1 MAVHADPSRA
11 ASPSPLLSPPVP
23 APMGAPSRGR
33 RPALDGVRGIAV
45 ALVVM
50 HHFTQGFAH
59 RPEGGFLGVDL
70 FFVLSG
76 YLITGVLVRSR
87 LRTGRIE
94 LSRFWLRRARRLLP
108 PLLLVLVLLT
118 WLVHAAASPQ
128 KRPYLRDDA
137 LSTLFYTANL
147 HTVAGLD
154 AWGNSLHANLLLH
167 TWSLA
172 VEEQFYLAWPLL
184 LAGLLA
190 LGSRVGRP
198 ARPAL
203 WTCAALGAASFGWL
217 AAGYLAGAAPS
228 AYFDTRGRAGEL
240 LAGAA
245 LALALPRVSRSA
257 SSRLGDRAG
266 RLWGALAAV
275 GLLGVLA
282 AVGTLDQARPAYYLG
297 GALAVTLA
305 VSALVAAVEASPG
318 GMVARALGSAPLV
331 ALGWISYTLYL
342 VQFPMIAMIP
352 LPHPL
357 TFGAVLAVE
366 TVRLTFALGFATLSS
381 LLLERPLLAG
391 TLPWV
396 GRSRPRLALAGIVT
410 TLATAVAVIAWTSLP
425 GDLDSQVR
433 ADPVVACPGQTQHSF
448 TTCPLSSA
456 SGGTDSWVVTGD
468 GNAAGLAGALSTVP
482 GVGVT
487 QAAWSACGAG
497 GLTAAPEWPDASPVP
512 VSPAVLCARDT
523 PGLVAEVLAKPGT
536 SRLLVADATSA
547 LVPLTAGG
555 VRALPGTAAHDDRVR
570 AALLQLVDEA
580 AARGVRTVLLRQP
593 PPSADLATVVAPGSP
608 AAATPPDAEMTRW
621 LRRYDDVLTA
631 VAAARPAWAGVVSVD
646 DLVCPGGSS
655 PGGHRRAARAPRHGN
670 VRPRLRPPARARAGS
685 ASAERAHAST
695 TSGMIIG
702 RRR

>member
-1 MAVHADPSRA
+1 MGEQ
-11 ASPSPLLSPPVP
+11 P
-23 APMGAPSRGR
+23 AR
-33 RPALDGVRGIAV
+33 
-45 ALVVM
+45 
-50 HHFTQGFAH
+50 
-59 RPEGGFLGVDL
+59 
-70 FFVLSG
+70 
-76 YLITGVLVRSR
+76 
-87 LRTGRIE
+87 
-94 LSRFWLRRARRLLP
+94 
-108 PLLLVLVLLT
+108 
-118 WLVHAAASPQ
+118 
-128 KRPYLRDDA
+128 
-137 LSTLFYTANL
+137 
-147 HTVAGLD
+147 
-154 AWGNSLHANLLLH
+154 ANLLLH

-190 LGSRVGRP
+190 FGSRVGRP

-203 WTCAALGAASFGWL
+203 WTCAALGAASFAWL
-217 AAGYLAGAAPS
+217 AAGYLAGTAPS

-305 VSALVAAVEASPG
+305 ARRWWPPSRRRPAAWSPAASAPRRWWPSAGSPTRCTCAIPGDGADPPPAPAHLRRGAHGRDRPADFRPRVRDAVLPAAGTPAPRRHAAVARPLPAA
-318 GMVARALGSAPLV
+318 ARARRDRHDARDRRRRHRLD
-331 ALGWISYTLYL
+331 
-342 VQFPMIAMIP
+342 
-352 LPHPL
+352 
-357 TFGAVLAVE
+357 LA
-366 TVRLTFALGFATLSS
+366 AG
-381 LLLERPLLAG
+381 RP
-391 TLPWV
+391 
-396 GRSRPRLALAGIVT
+396 
-410 TLATAVAVIAWTSLP
+410 
-425 GDLDSQVR
+425 DSQVR
-433 ADPVVACPGQTQHSF
+433 ADPVVACPGQTQRSF

-468 GNAAGLAGALSTVP
+468 GNAAGLARALSTVP

-497 GLTAAPEWPDASPVP
+497 GLMAALEWQDASPVP

-523 PGLVAEVLAKPGT
+523 PGLVAEALAKPGT

-547 LVPLTAGG
+547 LIPLAAGG

-570 AALLQLVDEA
+570 AALLRLVDEA
-580 AARGVRTVLLRQP
+580 ADRGVRTVLLRQP

-608 AAATPPDAEMTRW
+608 AARTPPDAEMTRW

-631 VAAARPAWAGVVSVD
+631 VAAARPAWARVVSVD
-646 DLVCPGGSS
+646 DLVCPGGSCPAVIDGLLVRHDTETFAPAFARRLAPELAARVRS
-655 PGGHRRAARAPRHGN
+655 ALTPRRRAG
-670 VRPRLRPPARARAGS
+670 
-685 ASAERAHAST
+685 
-695 TSGMIIG
+695 
-702 RRR
+702 